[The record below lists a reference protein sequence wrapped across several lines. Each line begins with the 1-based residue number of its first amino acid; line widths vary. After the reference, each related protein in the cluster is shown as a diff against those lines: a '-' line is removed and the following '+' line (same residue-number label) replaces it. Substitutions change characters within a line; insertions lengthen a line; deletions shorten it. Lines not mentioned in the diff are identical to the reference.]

1 MKLLYTL
8 LLSIIVSYQATS
20 QNGLEK
26 IIVEKY
32 YVSNENDKIF
42 DGDGGELPVN
52 SVTYRV
58 YVDMLP
64 GYIFQAAFAI
74 PNHELKIATTT
85 RFFNNEDRGA
95 KFPTYSRSQA
105 QTNTVMLDSWLSV
118 GGGLRDYAGVLKSHD
133 DGVNTIVN
141 SDGVLQNDDPRAGIP
156 LTEQDGVVEMFAEPV
171 TVLGFFDTDITM
183 FEDANTAPIPS
194 IFSSTEGAWSSLNG
208 SMGPDSVENI
218 VLLGQFTTDG
228 IFEFELNLQIRNET
242 TLMVETYVARN
253 PTGAQIL
260 FDQLIHIDSL
270 DLVSSARTELFD
282 LSNKISV
289 YPNPTN
295 SKVNIGISKQIAL
308 SDTGNHYEIKS
319 MDGATLYSGNITGHL
334 TSLEL
339 GDVLTPGMYLLSL
352 QLDNKY
358 RAVQKLV
365 ITH

>member
-8 LLSIIVSYQATS
+8 LLSVIFYDQASS

-32 YVSNENDKIF
+32 YVSNENDTSV

-58 YVDMLP
+58 YIDMLP
-64 GYIFQAAFAI
+64 GYIFQAAFGV
-74 PNHELKIATTT
+74 PGHELKIASTT

-95 KFPTYSRSQA
+95 KFPTYSRNQA

-118 GGGLRDYAGVLKSHD
+118 GGGCKDYAGVLKSHD

-141 SDGVLQNDDPRAGIP
+141 ADGVLQNDDPRAGIP
-156 LTEQDGVVEMFAEPV
+156 LTDQDGLVLMFAEPV
-171 TVLGFFDTDITM
+171 TVLGFFDADISM
-183 FEDANTAPIPS
+183 FEDVNTAPIPS
-194 IFSSTEGAWSSLNG
+194 VFSSMEGVWSSLNG

-228 IFEFELNLQIRNET
+228 VFEFELNLQIRNET
-242 TLMVETYVARN
+242 TFDTETYVARD
-253 PTGAQIL
+253 PIGSEVL

-339 GDVLTPGMYLLSL
+339 GDVLPPGMYLLSL
-352 QLDNKY
+352 QLENKY